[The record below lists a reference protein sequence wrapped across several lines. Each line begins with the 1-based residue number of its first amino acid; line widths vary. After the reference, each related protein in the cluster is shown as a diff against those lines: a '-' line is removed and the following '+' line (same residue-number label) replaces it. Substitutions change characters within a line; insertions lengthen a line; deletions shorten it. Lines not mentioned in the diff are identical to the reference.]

1 MSDGSAVKR
10 RGRTPGAKNKTKVET
25 RKADSIDLEAVKP
38 PEIVMPKAPNV
49 PNHRKG
55 AGYITAWR
63 QLEETLAIL
72 PASVMQRISTS
83 NEIDLL
89 IQRVQGLIDKI
100 QPGESA
106 ETWNAMKQ
114 QMYLM
119 EKSRRSG
126 DEEDFWDGWDS
137 LVSLVTQGDS
147 ESKTWKD
154 IYEAIEVLRR
164 LKETELKR
172 HAQEMTSMAREEV
185 LLVIKEQQDMFR
197 FAVVGEITDNALV
210 ARVLRRYQEFIDR
223 KFNVSGALG
232 AYEETSIEVEFTE
245 EADETT

>member
-1 MSDGSAVKR
+1 MTEGSAVKR
-10 RGRTPGAKNKTKVET
+10 RGRPPGAKNKTKVET
-25 RKADSIDLEAVKP
+25 RKADSIDLETVKP

-55 AGYITAWR
+55 AGYITGWR
-63 QLEETLAIL
+63 LLEETLAIL

-126 DEEDFWDGWDS
+126 D
-137 LVSLVTQGDS
+137 
-147 ESKTWKD
+147 
-154 IYEAIEVLRR
+154 
-164 LKETELKR
+164 
-172 HAQEMTSMAREEV
+172 
-185 LLVIKEQQDMFR
+185 
-197 FAVVGEITDNALV
+197 
-210 ARVLRRYQEFIDR
+210 
-223 KFNVSGALG
+223 
-232 AYEETSIEVEFTE
+232 
-245 EADETT
+245 